1 MGNEVKGKSAI
12 VSRDIKRQSE
22 WQHASLVDPFVSTSD
37 IIKCHPVTAE
47 DQQASR
53 QNELLLNTQFCRKF
67 DRFSFVSTAV
77 KVLDMDGTLIV
88 QTGWDYEDKEI
99 EYETEVVVAD
109 EQGVQHIVKEVVKD
123 IQVIRNQPTAKIC
136 RIEDVYLDPTC
147 QDNMDNAQFI
157 IHRYE
162 TDLSTLRQDGR
173 YKNLDKL
180 RTNATEY
187 DGDYESPDESEFKF
201 SDEPRKKILVHEYW
215 GNYDLDGDGIAE
227 AIVCTWAS
235 DIIIRLETNP
245 LP

>member
-1 MGNEVKGKSAI
+1 MVTNMAKINKTEILRALKADLLAAEPLKKTIDTKVQEWRNAYEGRPYGNEVKGKSAI

-22 WQHASLVDPFVSTSD
+22 WQHASLVDPFISTSD

-47 DQQASR
+47 DQQAAR

-123 IQVIRNQPTAKIC
+123 IQVIRNQPTAKI
-136 RIEDVYLDPTC
+136 
-147 QDNMDNAQFI
+147 
-157 IHRYE
+157 
-162 TDLSTLRQDGR
+162 GR
-173 YKNLDKL
+173 
-180 RTNATEY
+180 AH
-187 DGDYESPDESEFKF
+187 
-201 SDEPRKKILVHEYW
+201 V
-215 GNYDLDGDGIAE
+215 
-227 AIVCTWAS
+227 
-235 DIIIRLETNP
+235 
-245 LP
+245 